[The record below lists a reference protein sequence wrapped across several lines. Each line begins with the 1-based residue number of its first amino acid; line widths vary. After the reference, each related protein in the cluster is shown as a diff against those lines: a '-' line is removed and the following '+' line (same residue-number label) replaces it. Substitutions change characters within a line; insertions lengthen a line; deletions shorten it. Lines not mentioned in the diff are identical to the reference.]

1 MLILAAVYGI
11 AGRLSLW
18 LAMPPGY
25 ATAIWPP
32 AGIALAGVLLGGAHV
47 WPGIWLGSL
56 LVNIWTAFDPTTTGA
71 LLTSVTIPT
80 SLGVGAALQALV
92 GAFLVRRV
100 VGFPSALARGTEIGA
115 FLVLGGPVSC
125 LVNATVGVT
134 MLVISGQIPWAM
146 ALISWGTWR
155 VITDIRESYDGADN
169 FSLVSAGL
177 PV

>member
-1 MLILAAVYGI
+1 
-11 AGRLSLW
+11 
-18 LAMPPGY
+18 
-25 ATAIWPP
+25 
-32 AGIALAGVLLGGAHV
+32 
-47 WPGIWLGSL
+47 
-56 LVNIWTAFDPTTTGA
+56 
-71 LLTSVTIPT
+71 
-80 SLGVGAALQALV
+80 
-92 GAFLVRRV
+92 

-169 FSLVSAGL
+169 FSFVRVGL

>member
-1 MLILAAVYGI
+1 
-11 AGRLSLW
+11 
-18 LAMPPGY
+18 MPPGY

-32 AGIALAGVLLGGAHV
+32 AGIALAEVLLGGAHV

-71 LLTSVTIPT
+71 PLTSVAIPT

-115 FLVLGGPVSC
+115 FLVLGGLVSC
-125 LVNATVGVT
+125 LVNATVGGT
-134 MLVISGQIPWAM
+134 TLVISGQIPWAM

-155 VITDIRESYDGADN
+155 VIRWASTTTSSSRST
-169 FSLVSAGL
+169 
-177 PV
+177 

>member
-1 MLILAAVYGI
+1 MNGQSLRRMHLRALVRVLILAAVYGI

-71 LLTSVTIPT
+71 LLTSVAIPT

-100 VGFPSALARGTEIGA
+100 VGFPSALTRGTEIGA
-115 FLVLGGPVSC
+115 FLVLGGLVSC

-134 MLVISGQIPWAM
+134 TLVISG
-146 ALISWGTWR
+146 
-155 VITDIRESYDGADN
+155 
-169 FSLVSAGL
+169 
-177 PV
+177 